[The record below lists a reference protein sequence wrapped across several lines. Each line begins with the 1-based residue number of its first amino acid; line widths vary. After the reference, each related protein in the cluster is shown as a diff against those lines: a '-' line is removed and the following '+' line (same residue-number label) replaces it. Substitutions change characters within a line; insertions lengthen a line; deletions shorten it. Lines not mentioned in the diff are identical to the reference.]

1 MSDFSLELLSRQGAV
16 NGLAVLIED
25 TVGRGLTRLPLP
37 EIGGHQQNGGDEE
50 ENCTEFYLDEDDLM
64 MTLIKPL
71 SGRRGSSDLHANP
84 DKKLYQNYCPV

>member
-16 NGLAVLIED
+16 NGLAVLIKD
-25 TVGRGLTRLPLP
+25 TVGRGLARLPLP
-37 EIGGHQQNGGDEE
+37 EVGGHQQNGGDEE
-50 ENCTEFYLDEDDLM
+50 KNCTEFYLDEDDLM